1 MALGRLISIPVQQ
14 LEAIFSESWSALRRS
29 SRYRDV
35 PALEPS
41 VGLIGEALLDR
52 TFTNFTS
59 VMTGVPLPETVRRML
74 ADIIEARDFYDRQG
88 WLANPEGYHR
98 DPPPPG
104 E

>member
-1 MALGRLISIPVQQ
+1 MALGRLISIPLQQ
-14 LEAIFSESWSALRRS
+14 LEAIFSESWSALRRT

-59 VMTGVPLPETVRRML
+59 VMTGVPLRESVRLML
-74 ADIIEARDFYDRQG
+74 ADFIESRDFYDREG
-88 WLANPEGYHR
+88 CLAKPDG
-98 DPPPPG
+98 
-104 E
+104 